1 MRLLSTLTVD
11 GLLKHENNRSAGFL
25 LEKVNAWAYWPTGW
39 EPLTVLP
46 QLLSAPHRSSSIT
59 WAEDV
64 ESVFWPRLVY
74 ISTVSITGSVFIFSS
89 SSTQLHP
96 YH

>member
-1 MRLLSTLTVD
+1 
-11 GLLKHENNRSAGFL
+11 L

-39 EPLTVLP
+39 EPLIVLP